1 MLWTVLDIGLLAL
14 SAVVLIPTTVLFL
27 EVVASLFDRSTL
39 DPVLTKNLRV
49 AVLVPAH
56 NESVGLIPT
65 LSDVRSQ
72 LSAQDR
78 LLVVADNCSDD
89 TATVARHAGAEVIER
104 NDPQKVGKGYAL
116 DFGVRHLAAS
126 EPEILLV
133 IDADCRVVPGA
144 IAELA
149 TTAETL
155 QRPAQALYLMTA
167 PAPASVT
174 QRASDFA
181 WRIKNHI
188 RPAGLHALNLPCQ
201 LMGTGMA
208 FPWELI
214 QKSNLATG
222 HIVEDLNLGL
232 DLAAKGHPPVFCPQ
246 VRVTSTFPTS
256 LRAAM
261 SQRYRWEHGHV
272 RMLTSL
278 GPKLVLKALGRG
290 DMKLLAQALD
300 LMVPPLALLG
310 FINLTALTITGIL
323 WLVGFSNVAFLLSVL
338 SVALMFC
345 SVLMC
350 WFSKGRDILPL
361 SDLPLALGYLAS
373 KVGLYRRLVSGRGV
387 ARWVRT
393 DRGDR

>member
-1 MLWTVLDIGLLAL
+1 
-14 SAVVLIPTTVLFL
+14 
-27 EVVASLFDRSTL
+27 
-39 DPVLTKNLRV
+39 
-49 AVLVPAH
+49 
-56 NESVGLIPT
+56 
-65 LSDVRSQ
+65 
-72 LSAQDR
+72 
-78 LLVVADNCSDD
+78 
-89 TATVARHAGAEVIER
+89 
-104 NDPQKVGKGYAL
+104 VGKGYAL
-116 DFGVRHLAAS
+116 DFGVQYLAANQ
-126 EPEILLV
+126 PEVLVV
-133 IDADCRVVPGA
+133 IDADCRVAPGT

-149 TTAETL
+149 TTAETM

-174 QRASDFA
+174 QRASEFA
-181 WRIKNHI
+181 WRIKNQI
-188 RPAGLHALNLPCQ
+188 RPSGLHALNLPCQ

-208 FPWELI
+208 FPWRLI
-214 QKSNLATG
+214 HRSDLATA
-222 HIVEDLNLGL
+222 HIVEDLTLGL
-232 DLAAKGHPPVFCPQ
+232 ELAAKGHPPIFCPQ
-246 VRVTSTFPTS
+246 VLVTSTFPTS
-256 LRAAM
+256 LQAAI

-272 RMLTSL
+272 RVLTSL

-310 FINLTALTITGIL
+310 FVNLTALTITGL
-323 WLVGFSNVAFLLSVL
+323 MWLVGFSNVALLLSVF
-338 SVALMFC
+338 SVALMFG

-393 DRGDR
+393 DRGGR